1 MGWSFEINLGEKR
14 VQRHAQHFGEINQ
27 LKVMDIN
34 PTAFDFGHS
43 APINIPTSEL
53 KLDRQRA
60 LAPTTLA
67 TQPPDLATNQ
77 IHNSVSVRAQIF
89 HRPVYSKSREKFC
102 VADKQSF
109 W

>member
-53 KLDRQRA
+53 KLDPQRA
-60 LAPTTLA
+60 LTPTTLA
-67 TQPPDLATNQ
+67 TQSPDLATNQ
-77 IHNSVSVRAQIF
+77 IHNSHSVRAQIF
-89 HRPVYSKSREKFC
+89 HRPVYTKSRGKFC

-109 W
+109 